1 MNKIKVIIKRPDEEI
16 GHITW
21 ISDTLKNLQNIV
33 GGPIEIVTIAKNAAI
48 ICNEEGR
55 IRGLEPNAKICGIDF
70 VGDVIIVG
78 VNGEELTSVP
88 EDLTMKVYKELFL
101 GRRD

>member
-88 EDLTMKVYKELFL
+88 EDLTMKVYKELLL